1 MPQAKVTFRANNPKA
16 IEKIA
21 KSGELL
27 LALEPTADAIF
38 RAAQQDPNEAFVR
51 SLRKKMFVSSGRKG
65 RVSWQIGAHPVI
77 GARVEAKRG
86 VFQRILA
93 RMGF

>member
-1 MPQAKVTFRANNPKA
+1 MPAKVRFVTKNNDTMS
-16 IEKIA
+16 KIA
-21 KSGELL
+21 KSGRLL
-27 LALEPTADAIF
+27 LQLEPIADQILSQ
-38 RAAQQDPNEAFVR
+38 AQQDPNEAFVK

-86 VFQRILA
+86 TFHRIMA
-93 RMGF
+93 RLGF